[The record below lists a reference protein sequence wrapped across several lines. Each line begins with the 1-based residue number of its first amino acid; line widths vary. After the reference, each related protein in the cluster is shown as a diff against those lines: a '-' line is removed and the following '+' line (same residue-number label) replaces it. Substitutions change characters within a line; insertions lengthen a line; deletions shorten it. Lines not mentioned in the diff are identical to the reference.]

1 MTATLSIVYT
11 AELLVA
17 DAVRSGVTEP
27 REIPTASPQ
36 SKYRRFI
43 SKLLHLL
50 KGNVSLLLIKLLL
63 SMLSSSRCLVWE
75 SYCTVWTNSIL
86 KRATRGLTG
95 LTLSFCQFFFLFTK
109 GPVGEMEPK
118 NSFLVTSAR
127 PCSTPHDSES
137 CYTYLMPRQYQCS
150 RLASLFHYRHQQL
163 GQAQMTLAS
172 ALGAG
177 VNLITWANWNHSLC
191 SIFTGV

>member
-1 MTATLSIVYT
+1 MPQCTAHIWCYTASPPNTQQCTAIPFCKMTATLSIVYT

-95 LTLSFCQFFFLFTK
+95 LTLSFCQFFFFYLQK
-109 GPVGEMEPK
+109 GRSERWSQK
-118 NSFLVTSAR
+118 IAFL
-127 PCSTPHDSES
+127 
-137 CYTYLMPRQYQCS
+137 
-150 RLASLFHYRHQQL
+150 
-163 GQAQMTLAS
+163 
-172 ALGAG
+172 
-177 VNLITWANWNHSLC
+177 
-191 SIFTGV
+191 